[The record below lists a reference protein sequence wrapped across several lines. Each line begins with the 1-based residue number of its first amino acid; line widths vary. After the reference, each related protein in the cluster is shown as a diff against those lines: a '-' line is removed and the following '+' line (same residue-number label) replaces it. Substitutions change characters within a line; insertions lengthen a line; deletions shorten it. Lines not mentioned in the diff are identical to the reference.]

1 MQKRDKVMDYDAV
14 HDTQHVYRQL
24 VDAIAR
30 PGRICSIET
39 VCGRLSELGERNAGL
54 AACALALLDQEVCF
68 SVVANESSASILR
81 EFLRWETF
89 SLSAKT
95 SEADYVFFEC
105 GQISA
110 VNVRELMGALKR
122 GTLLDPQK
130 SATAFLTVDVL
141 AETLEKVDEAAS
153 LCMRL
158 RGPGIDGTRHIA
170 VIGMDSEWMFAREMV
185 NAEYPLGID
194 MFLVSEAG
202 QIIGLPRTTIV
213 EIESVEKVV

>member
-24 VDAIAR
+24 VDATAR
-30 PGRICSIET
+30 PGRIYSIVT
-39 VCGRLSELGERNAGL
+39 VCERLFELGKRNAGL

-68 SVVANESSASILR
+68 SVVAKESSASILR

-89 SLSAKT
+89 SLSAN
-95 SEADYVFFEC
+95 SSDADYVFIDC
-105 GQISA
+105 GQIST
-110 VNVRELMGALKR
+110 VNVRELMGALNR
-122 GTLLDPQK
+122 GTLLDPHK
-130 SATAFLTVDVL
+130 SATAFLAVDVL
-141 AETLEKVDEAAS
+141 AETTEKVDEAAS

-185 NAEYPLGID
+185 NVEYPLGID
-194 MFLVSEAG
+194 IFLVSEAG